1 MAAHIV
7 TVIGGI
13 ALWTVVVPFI
23 WEKVKDWFPRR
34 NPVPK
39 KQKAAIDIAK
49 ESKKYLPLTP
59 DLIMDAIRF
68 HGYIPL
74 IDDNGTIRFR
84 VDGELVYITYDSDIV
99 TLYKGYSL
107 DSSYADIGLMRLASF
122 WAEQEY
128 KIGKIFVADDDSSI
142 AFSVSYF
149 EHTFANFCATLPAYI
164 QILESL
170 RKKHIE
176 IYDAELERR
185 QKNDNEQR
193 ILS

>member
-1 MAAHIV
+1 MAARIV

-84 VDGELVYITYDSDIV
+84 VDGELVYITYDSNIV
-99 TLYKGYSL
+99 TLYKGYYL

-128 KIGKIFVADDDSSI
+128 KIGKIIVADDDSSI

-149 EHTFANFCATLPAYI
+149 ELTFANFCGTLPSYI
-164 QILESL
+164 HILESL
-170 RKKHIE
+170 HKKHIE
-176 IYDAELERR
+176 VYDSELAGR
-185 QKNDNEQR
+185 QADTN
-193 ILS
+193 I